1 MVATAAD
8 NHTNDLHS
16 NDLHSNDLHSND
28 IGDLVESGYRPPKLI
43 PRMREVW
50 VHRELLRNLTRREL
64 KVRHKNS
71 VIGIFWNLLNP
82 LLQLVVYSFVFTVV
96 LANSTPRFPIKLL
109 AGMVI
114 FQLFA
119 QGVTGATGS
128 VVSSAAL
135 VKKIWFPREILP
147 MSAVASNFVTFLSRL
162 LILVAGLAAFRQE
175 PEWSMI
181 WLLPIAVAIIMIFAT
196 GLGMLLAAI
205 NVLFRDVSHFLEL
218 IMLALFWGTPI
229 VYQYDFVAKALVER
243 FGTNGEYLAMLNPLI
258 PIVMTF
264 QRVLYTPTNFDA
276 DVQASFAYTLRP
288 TSWYL
293 QQLAISGTVAVAFL
307 YVGLR
312 VFARLEG
319 RFAERL

>member
-1 MVATAAD
+1 MIATAAD
-8 NHTNDLHS
+8 NHGADERAAEF
-16 NDLHSNDLHSND
+16 
-28 IGDLVESGYRPPKLI
+28 GDLVESGYRPPKLV

-71 VIGIFWNLLNP
+71 VIGVFWNLLNP

-96 LANSTPRFPIKLL
+96 LSNNTPRFPLKLL

-119 QGVTGATGS
+119 QGVTGATES

-162 LILVAGLAAFRQE
+162 LILVIGLAVFRQE
-175 PEWSMI
+175 PEWSML
-181 WLLPIAVAIIMIFAT
+181 WLLPFAVLVVMILAT

-229 VYQYDFVAKALVER
+229 VYQYDFIAKALVDR
-243 FGTNGEYLAMLNPLI
+243 FGPEGEYLALINPLV
-258 PIVMTF
+258 PVVATF
-264 QRVLYTPTNFDA
+264 QRVLYNPRNFDA
-276 DVQASFAYTLRP
+276 EVQARFAYTLRP
-288 TSWYL
+288 ASWYL
-293 QQLAISGTVAVAFL
+293 GHLALAGVIAVAFL
-307 YVGLR
+307 YFGLR

>member
-1 MVATAAD
+1 MIATAAD
-8 NHTNDLHS
+8 NHGADERA
-16 NDLHSNDLHSND
+16 DEF
-28 IGDLVESGYRPPKLI
+28 GDLVESGYRPPKLL

-71 VIGIFWNLLNP
+71 VIGVFWNLLNP

-96 LANSTPRFPIKLL
+96 LSNSTPRFPLKLL

-119 QGVTGATGS
+119 QGVTGATES

-162 LILVAGLAAFRQE
+162 LILVIGLAVFRQE
-175 PEWSMI
+175 PEWSML
-181 WLLPIAVAIIMIFAT
+181 WLLPIAVLIVMILAT

-218 IMLALFWGTPI
+218 IMLAPLLG
-229 VYQYDFVAKALVER
+229 
-243 FGTNGEYLAMLNPLI
+243 NP
-258 PIVMTF
+258 
-264 QRVLYTPTNFDA
+264 D
-276 DVQASFAYTLRP
+276 
-288 TSWYL
+288 
-293 QQLAISGTVAVAFL
+293 
-307 YVGLR
+307 
-312 VFARLEG
+312 RLSV
-319 RFAERL
+319 RLHCQGPRRSIRSRG

>member
-1 MVATAAD
+1 MVATAASEP
-8 NHTNDLHS
+8 S
-16 NDLHSNDLHSND
+16 NDL
-28 IGDLVESGYRPPKLI
+28 GDLVESGYRPPRLL
-43 PRMREVW
+43 PRLREVW
-50 VHRELLRNLTRREL
+50 RHRELLRNLTRREL

-71 VIGIFWNLLNP
+71 VIGVFWNLLNP

-96 LANSTPRFPIKLL
+96 LANGLPRFPIKLL
-109 AGMVI
+109 AGVVI

-119 QGVTGATGS
+119 QGVTGATNS
-128 VVSSAAL
+128 VVSSAPL

-147 MSAVASNFVTFLSRL
+147 MSSVASNFVTFLSRL
-162 LILVAGLAAFRQE
+162 LILVAGLAAFRHE

-181 WLLPIAVAIIMIFAT
+181 WLLPIALLIVVVLAA

-229 VYQYDFVAKALVER
+229 VYQYDFVARALVDR
-243 FGTNGEYLAMLNPLI
+243 FGPSGESLALLNPLL
-258 PIVMTF
+258 PAVMTF
-264 QRVLYTPTNFDA
+264 QRVLYNPTNFDSEM
-276 DVQASFAYTLRP
+276 QARFEYTLRP

-293 QQLAISGTVAVAFL
+293 ERLAISGLVAVVFL
-307 YVGLR
+307 YLGLR